1 MAVTGVSGC
10 CSRYLLLLAQEH
22 LEFRLPELKALFSVF
37 GADLEYDKITS
48 PEKEP
53 FLVVKNVDEETVR
66 KVMART
72 VCAKSAYEIWGTGRT
87 LDELV
92 TSLRTYPK
100 HRMSPFCKADSTFKI
115 SVHSFNKT
123 LPQADRLNKIEALS
137 FLPWDGKVNLSAP
150 DHTFCL
156 LENYAGDVNNIPNDP
171 CQVFFG
177 RWLTD
182 GQRDLIRRYSIKTR
196 HFIGNTSMDAT
207 LSFIMANHARV
218 KPQDVVFD
226 PFVGTG
232 SLLVA
237 SAHYGAYVTG
247 GDIDYNTIH
256 GIGKA
261 SRRNQVWRGPDES
274 IKSNLCQYGLQ
285 DRYLDVFVG
294 DASRPPWRE
303 GPLFNAI
310 ITDPPYGVREATR
323 RTRPR
328 KGRMPDA
335 ANLMWSDCVTST
347 PLETSGPQVQGQ
359 TFAFPSVLHI
369 ICATSLL
376 TCLILRWSS
385 WKSAGA
391 WCTGFQ
397 STFQSTRR
405 TSFPSTPVFRSSVT
419 ASRSSRATQHD
430 VSLPWRRSK
439 GLRSDVTF
447 QGSWMQNAIPTN
459 GTMPFGKSIL
469 VVSLPGASSMKER
482 EAVKTPDG
490 CEHSNISRS
499 IKTMCW
505 TRTPGL

>member
-1 MAVTGVSGC
+1 MPGRGASGRVLAGARRLC
-10 CSRYLLLLAQEH
+10 TSSGNRYSPPYLTPQ
-22 LEFRLPELKALFSVF
+22 ELKALFSVF

-92 TSLRTYPK
+92 TSLQTYPK

-335 ANLMWSDCVTST
+335 PNVRFPECSAYHLRDIFTDLLDFAVEQLEIGGRLVYWIPVYIPEYSEDIIPKHPCLSLISNCQQKLTSNT
-347 PLETSGPQVQGQ
+347 
-359 TFAFPSVLHI
+359 AR
-369 ICATSLL
+369 
-376 TCLILRWSS
+376 CLITME
-385 WKSAGA
+385 KVK
-391 WCTGFQ
+391 GFEERCHLPRQ
-397 STFQSTRR
+397 LDAECDPYKRHNA
-405 TSFPSTPVFRSSVT
+405 FREKYFSGVT
-419 ASRSSRATQHD
+419 A
-430 VSLPWRRSK
+430 RSK
-439 GLRSDVTF
+439 FNEGK
-447 QGSWMQNAIPTN
+447 GSGENT
-459 GTMPFGKSIL
+459 
-469 VVSLPGASSMKER
+469 
-482 EAVKTPDG
+482 
-490 CEHSNISRS
+490 
-499 IKTMCW
+499 
-505 TRTPGL
+505 

>member
-1 MAVTGVSGC
+1 MAVTEVSVR

-22 LEFRLPELKALFSVF
+22 LDFRLPELKALFSIF
-37 GADLEYDKITS
+37 GANFEYDRITS
-48 PEKEP
+48 PETEP

-66 KVMART
+66 KVMTRT

-87 LDELV
+87 FDELI

-100 HRMSPFCKADSTFKI
+100 HRMSPFCRADSTFKI
-115 SVHSFNKT
+115 SVHAFNKT
-123 LPQADRLNKIEALS
+123 LLQTDRLNKIEALS
-137 FLPWDGKVNLSAP
+137 FLPWGGKVDLSAP

-156 LENYAGDVNNIPNDP
+156 LENYAGDVNNIPKDP

-177 RWLTD
+177 RWLAD

-218 KPQDVVFD
+218 KHQDVVFD

-237 SAHYGAYVTG
+237 CAHYGAYVTG

-294 DASRPPWRE
+294 DASCPPWRE

-328 KGRMPDA
+328 KGRMSDA
-335 ANLMWSDCVTST
+335 YSEEIIPKHPCLSLISNCQQKLTSNTARRLITMEKVKGFEARCHVPRPLDVECDPYKRHNAFREKYFSGVTARSKLNEKGKQWKHLMAVSTQTST
-347 PLETSGPQVQGQ
+347 G
-359 TFAFPSVLHI
+359 H
-369 ICATSLL
+369 
-376 TCLILRWSS
+376 
-385 WKSAGA
+385 SA
-391 WCTGFQ
+391 C
-397 STFQSTRR
+397 
-405 TSFPSTPVFRSSVT
+405 
-419 ASRSSRATQHD
+419 
-430 VSLPWRRSK
+430 
-439 GLRSDVTF
+439 
-447 QGSWMQNAIPTN
+447 
-459 GTMPFGKSIL
+459 
-469 VVSLPGASSMKER
+469 
-482 EAVKTPDG
+482 
-490 CEHSNISRS
+490 
-499 IKTMCW
+499 
-505 TRTPGL
+505 

>member
-335 ANLMWSDCVTST
+335 YSEDIIPKHPCLSLISNCQQKLTSNT
-347 PLETSGPQVQGQ
+347 
-359 TFAFPSVLHI
+359 AR
-369 ICATSLL
+369 
-376 TCLILRWSS
+376 CLITME
-385 WKSAGA
+385 KVK
-391 WCTGFQ
+391 GFEERCHLPRQ
-397 STFQSTRR
+397 LDAECDPYKRHNA
-405 TSFPSTPVFRSSVT
+405 FREKYFSGVT
-419 ASRSSRATQHD
+419 A
-430 VSLPWRRSK
+430 RSK
-439 GLRSDVTF
+439 FNEGK
-447 QGSWMQNAIPTN
+447 GSGENT
-459 GTMPFGKSIL
+459 
-469 VVSLPGASSMKER
+469 
-482 EAVKTPDG
+482 
-490 CEHSNISRS
+490 
-499 IKTMCW
+499 
-505 TRTPGL
+505 